1 MVGTRKG
8 VSGGGC
14 CGGDAVI
21 ENAAV
26 AKEEDTIVEVAQDE
40 LVEEGEDA

>member
-1 MVGTRKG
+1 MVDTRKG

-14 CGGDAVI
+14 CNGDAVM

-26 AKEEDTIVEVAQDE
+26 AEEEDTIVEVARDE
-40 LVEEGEDA
+40 LMEEGEEA